1 MDAFLKTVSEYIQE
15 HWLKAVTAAVFLGI
29 GWLFGKYR
37 ARQQWAKKEFLDRL
51 NISLSTIADGKL
63 LIRTLAEM
71 PCEEVFLNSVAVK
84 RLLAV
89 AGKTTE
95 ADPIIPFE
103 KDDYWYYLN
112 SVLNEIS
119 EQFALGLL
127 KRDLGLDVRKETYA
141 ICLTNECDGELRT
154 RKVRAMVVKK
164 SLLTGLPEKPPVFE
178 SPNHKT
184 RWRTLGQLAAAFE
197 KERFRF
203 LEMEICV

>member
-1 MDAFLKTVSEYIQE
+1 MDDFLKTVSDYIQQ

-37 ARQQWAKKEFLDRL
+37 ARQQWEKKEFLDRL
-51 NISLSTIADGKL
+51 NISLNTIADGKL

-84 RLLAV
+84 RLLAA

-95 ADPIIPFE
+95 ADPIVPFA

-127 KRDLGLDVRKETYA
+127 KRDMGVDVRKETYVLC
-141 ICLTNECDGELRT
+141 ITNECAGDLRT
-154 RKVRAMVVKK
+154 RKIRAMVIKK
-164 SLLTGLPEKPPVFE
+164 SLLTGLPEKPPAFE
-178 SPNHKT
+178 SPNHHT
-184 RWRTLGQLAAAFE
+184 RWKTLGQLAAAYE
-197 KERFRF
+197 KDRFRF